1 MKISKIAAIFAV
13 GLSLLLAT
21 GCQTNAEE
29 EGSTPPNVT
38 IDKDGNATLI
48 INEYDT
54 ASGFVSAVK
63 EDGTAAKLNTAN
75 VSDYSGRGYLD
86 NPNTLVYSVKSATDQ
101 NVKMSIR
108 YAHWGWETQ
117 IKAAYITVGGTT
129 FKDESQI
136 LYCNHTGKKLA
147 LSNEVSIP
155 LKAGNNQIKITPV
168 PKRTKLPK
176 YDEAKGYGVKY
187 PKGEQNEA
195 DAETSTQTA
204 GLYLA
209 DGLIA
214 NLDYLKVVG
223 KDITGGGE
231 VNEKYYSVKTTVA
244 NSSYGTI
251 SIEPQQDSYLDG
263 TEITVTATPSEG
275 YIFDSWCG
283 TNTATTGTFKIKV
296 TKDLSFEANF
306 ISSSFDKTTLN
317 GLEGYAT
324 VCDDEGTTY
333 TITGGFGGET
343 ITLSTL
349 ADLTTYK
356 SEISGNDPYIIKVT
370 ARISTTTNKSETF
383 DIGSNKTLIG
393 EAGKDYGFKNINP
406 KISGTNVIV
415 QYLHFGEVIGDDYW
429 GGSGNDALSIKG
441 GKHVWIDHCE
451 FSSKSVPTGID
462 GTVLKF
468 TDYYDPNTYDTE
480 GEDCTPEEKWAKD
493 FYDGLLDV
501 SEQSRFVSVSN
512 SYFHDHQK
520 ACLCGGSNDKEETQ
534 PQGSLVRMTFY
545 NNYFENIHSRQPLFR
560 FGRAH
565 IYSSYYKGTGDSSGI
580 EVRAESLVNVNSCY
594 FESFNSSKVVGC
606 WNSSSG
612 LGQGKWNVQNC
623 EGANTPY
630 TNTFT
635 VPYEW
640 TNTSASDSKTNLP
653 TTAGIK

>member
-29 EGSTPPNVT
+29 DKEPTVLTNPDGTVT
-38 IDKDGNATLI
+38 IKIEDNNTGLVSCNGKLSP
-48 INEYDT
+48 NENSSNGYIFDNFPQTDPTNPARIQYCVNTDT
-54 ASGFVSAVK
+54 AGKYVLSVRYAFGGYCDYLRDAKIYVNGILQELETENNTLNFDYTIKNWSVYKDAKATIDFVQGDNFVEIVSAVGN
-63 EDGTAAKLNTAN
+63 ERQTIAASGSWVNWDKLATINN
-75 VSDYSGRGYLD
+75 GDSIRGIVVSLPNIDYTTFTS
-86 NPNTLVYSVKSATDQ
+86 TEK
-101 NVKMSIR
+101 NVKM
-108 YAHWGWETQ
+108 
-117 IKAAYITVGGTT
+117 
-129 FKDESQI
+129 
-136 LYCNHTGKKLA
+136 
-147 LSNEVSIP
+147 
-155 LKAGNNQIKITPV
+155 KAG
-168 PKRTKLPK
+168 
-176 YDEAKGYGVKY
+176 
-187 PKGEQNEA
+187 
-195 DAETSTQTA
+195 S
-204 GLYLA
+204 
-209 DGLIA
+209 
-214 NLDYLKVVG
+214 
-223 KDITGGGE
+223 
-231 VNEKYYSVKTTVA
+231 
-244 NSSYGTI
+244 NSSAYWSLSAKSENENYGTI
-251 SIEPQQDSYLDG
+251 SVTPSAPYSSG
-263 TEITVTATPSEG
+263 TEVTLTATAKPG
-275 YIFDSWCG
+275 YVFDCWNGDVNS
-283 TNTATTGTFKIKV
+283 NNSVYTFNIKSNV
-296 TKDLSFEANF
+296 TVNARF
-306 ISSSFDKTTLN
+306 IPEN
-317 GLEGYAT
+317 YVNEGLEGYAT
-324 VCDDEGTTY
+324 VCDDAGTTY

-343 ITLSTL
+343 ITLSKL
-349 ADLTTYK
+349 EDLTNYK
-356 SEISGNDPYIIKVT
+356 SQISGNDPYIIKVT
-370 ARISTTTNKSETF
+370 ARITTPDNKSLAF

-393 EAGKDYGFKNINP
+393 EKGQDYGFKNINP

-415 QYLHFGEVIGDDYW
+415 KYLHFGEVIGDDYW

-462 GTVLKF
+462 GTVLNF

-480 GEDCTPEEKWAKD
+480 GENCTPEEKWAKD

-520 ACLCGGSNDKEETQ
+520 ACLCGGSNDKAETQ

-565 IYSSYYKGTGDSSGI
+565 IYSSYYKGTGSSSGI
-580 EVRAESLVNVNSCY
+580 EVRAESLVNVNRCY
-594 FESFNSSKVVGC
+594 FEDFNSSKVVGC

-623 EGANTPY
+623 EGANTSY

-640 TNTSASDSKTNLP
+640 TNTSASASKTNLP